1 MEIKDVGS
9 SIKESTITIRPSA
22 EEPSA
27 AAPARDMG
35 PVATEVSRILDELGA
50 QGITVEK
57 SDDGT
62 LTVIDGRKSLIP
74 DDAREILST
83 PASDHDPSLVT
94 LRQVELLVRDPEA
107 LSELSDREIVGFA
120 ALEAMNAIGMI
131 KIPGTMRF
139 VARLIVLRQAK
150 ERKRVGEFISALTGG
165 KINIDLLNTLIH
177 RTPSAGAADDPATP
191 PKKTMWQRI
200 TRRGPA

>member
-1 MEIKDVGS
+1 MPDNGDDGA
-9 SIKESTITIRPSA
+9 IKESTITIRPSS
-22 EEPSA
+22 EEAPA

-35 PVATEVSRILDELGA
+35 PVASEVSRILDELGA
-50 QGITVEK
+50 QGISIEK
-57 SDDGT
+57 SDDGALVVT
-62 LTVIDGRKSLIP
+62 DERKSLIP

-131 KIPGTMRF
+131 EIPGTMRF

-177 RTPSAGAADDPATP
+177 RTPTATDEGAVVPE
-191 PKKTMWQRI
+191 KRTMWQRI
-200 TRRGPA
+200 TRKGAA